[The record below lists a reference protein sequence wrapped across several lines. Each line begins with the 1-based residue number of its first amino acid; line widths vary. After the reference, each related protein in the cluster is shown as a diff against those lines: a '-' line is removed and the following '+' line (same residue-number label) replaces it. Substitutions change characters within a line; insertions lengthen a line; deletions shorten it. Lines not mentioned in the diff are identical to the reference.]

1 MLRPPMRASLS
12 RGAWLL
18 PVLLLLAGPARAER
32 DADFYLASVSGLFA
46 RGEYER
52 ALELVKKARA
62 LDSKTLE
69 TDASLALW
77 EGLLLS
83 HLGKKEEATAP
94 LEEAFLL
101 EPDLDL
107 PARLS
112 PKIREK
118 VEGVRARVKKELAS
132 RPRTK
137 KVEAAPQPAP
147 PPTPTPKVVTEPPS
161 RLAPRP
167 AAEQAAPPAWRPG
180 AELASSPPGP
190 PVVPLLLG
198 GVAVGAGAA
207 GAWFGLQAYDAVS
220 AARKAE
226 FQGDTATALAA
237 ANAHALVANVAFA
250 AAGTAAAAALI
261 TLLVSR

>member
-1 MLRPPMRASLS
+1 MPALLA

-18 PVLLLLAGPARAER
+18 PVLLLFAGPACATER

-62 LDSKTLE
+62 LENKTLE
-69 TDASLALW
+69 ADASLALW

-83 HLGKKEEATAP
+83 HMGKKDNANGP

-101 EPDLDL
+101 EPDLEL
-107 PARLS
+107 PVRLS

-118 VEGVRARVKKELAS
+118 VEGVRARVKMELAS
-132 RPRTK
+132 RPRK
-137 KVEAAPQPAP
+137 KVEPPKPQPRP
-147 PPTPTPKVVTEPPS
+147 PPPPEPAVSAQPAQPPA
-161 RLAPRP
+161 LAPRADARKAQAP
-167 AAEQAAPPAWRPG
+167 EWTPRAEVAEKAGAPV
-180 AELASSPPGP
+180 
-190 PVVPLLLG
+190 VVPLLLG
-198 GVAVGAGAA
+198 GVALGAGAA
-207 GAWFGLQAYDAVS
+207 GAYFGLEAQKAVS
-220 AARKAE
+220 SARKAE
-226 FQGDTATALAA
+226 FQSDTATALGTASSQAFA
-237 ANAHALVANVAFA
+237 ANIAFA